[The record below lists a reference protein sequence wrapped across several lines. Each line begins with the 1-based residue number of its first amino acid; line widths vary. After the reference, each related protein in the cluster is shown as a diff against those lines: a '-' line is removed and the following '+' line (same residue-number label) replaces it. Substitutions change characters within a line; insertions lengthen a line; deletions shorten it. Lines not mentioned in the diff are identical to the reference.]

1 MRPWPERAQSN
12 QSSHLMHATYAVCNQ
27 CARMS
32 QNKTAVH
39 QSCRQELD
47 LQDAI
52 ACAEETFGAL
62 YLLVNNAGVMGALS
76 KLEDTTA
83 LDFERTLRINLI
95 SVFLGTKHAI
105 RLSWKH
111 QCTLPQQC
119 SYCSAHQPLSLVY
132 ILTDDIG
139 PAMCRAMLSSSTLGA
154 IVNVTS
160 AAALRGGLSPAD
172 YSTSKAGVLAL
183 TQQAACEAAP
193 HGIRVNSVAPA
204 YVPTVR
210 CMQESSAIA

>member
-1 MRPWPERAQSN
+1 MGILQ
-12 QSSHLMHATYAVCNQ
+12 
-27 CARMS
+27 
-32 QNKTAVH
+32 
-39 QSCRQELD
+39 CRQECD

-62 YLLVNNAGVMGALS
+62 YLLVNNAGVMGALC

-83 LDFERTLRINLI
+83 SDFERTLRINLI

-105 RLSWKH
+105 RFSLYHYCAFISRAAPIGELSEVV
-111 QCTLPQQC
+111 
-119 SYCSAHQPLSLVY
+119 SLF
-132 ILTDDIG
+132 
-139 PAMCRAMLSSSTLGA
+139 MCRAMLASGTLGA

-204 YVPTVR
+204 YVPTVSCIHDSGGFVR
-210 CMQESSAIA
+210 